1 MALAKYPL
9 RKNLIRNL
17 KKTSTLKMNYSVV
30 CADRLS
36 IDSIR
41 LHETTRIY
49 LFDAKTLQKWKEM
62 HCSLNTI
69 RREPI
74 YVLFFF
80 FVFLSHMMIIA

>member
-74 YVLFFF
+74 YVLFFLF
-80 FVFLSHMMIIA
+80 FLSHMMIIT

>member
-9 RKNLIRNL
+9 RKNLIRNF

-74 YVLFFF
+74 YVLFFLF
-80 FVFLSHMMIIA
+80 FLSHMMIIT